1 MQAQLCQS
9 FLSSSVS
16 MDRSVPAATPACQ
29 AGGRR
34 DPNAPDW
41 PRLRAPKEL
50 SADPRPVEL
59 APGANFRSGS
69 RSAGRQSAELR
80 RKQTRPR
87 ESVRRA
93 VVLPDA
99 TAHPDPAR
107 GLPARFAVLRELFG
121 SSCPNGPLNRS
132 LLGVFCQLAAWR
144 CALADCPQLPLPL
157 VLSVAPSGCQS
168 SCAPHRCIGAPA
180 SGTDIDRKAS
190 RAFA

>member
-1 MQAQLCQS
+1 
-9 FLSSSVS
+9 

-34 DPNAPDW
+34 APNAPDW
-41 PRLRAPKEL
+41 PRLRVPKEI
-50 SADPRPVEL
+50 SADLRPVEL

-121 SSCPNGPLNRS
+121 SSISNGPLNRS
-132 LLGVFCQLAAWR
+132 LLGVFFQLPAWP
-144 CALADCPQLPLPL
+144 CALAVFLQLPLPL
-157 VLSVAPSGCQS
+157 ALTPS
-168 SCAPHRCIGAPA
+168 A
-180 SGTDIDRKAS
+180 SP
-190 RAFA
+190 

>member
-16 MDRSVPAATPACQ
+16 MDLSVPVATPACQ

-34 DPNAPDW
+34 AANAPDW
-41 PRLRAPKEL
+41 PRLRVPKEI
-50 SADPRPVEL
+50 SADLRPVEL

-69 RSAGRQSAELR
+69 RAAGRQSAELR

-107 GLPARFAVLRELFG
+107 GLPARFAVLRVLFG
-121 SSCPNGPLNRS
+121 SSISNGALNQS
-132 LLGVFCQLAAWR
+132 FLCVFCQLAACR
-144 CALADCPQLPLPL
+144 FALAE
-157 VLSVAPSGCQS
+157 
-168 SCAPHRCIGAPA
+168 
-180 SGTDIDRKAS
+180 
-190 RAFA
+190 